1 VVKSP
6 KTARNTSA
14 RGPTGTGRRE
24 AESRSAQCR
33 SYSRQPPNTRQWPFA
48 APPQTQGRGAPEQV
62 LFHQAAG
69 ASSALE
75 QIFTEEHPIDC
86 VHQMLVY
93 SHNRNGNA
101 SAHTDPRSSTS
112 NLIGRVERRDGG
124 RTNHVWEPASKPH
137 GPVKS
142 YESNAQDKQPPCTT
156 STCYDRIFRNG
167 HSVVTLRPFFT
178 RVYGECF
185 IIDDSKLKVQ

>member
-1 VVKSP
+1 MP
-6 KTARNTSA
+6 
-14 RGPTGTGRRE
+14 
-24 AESRSAQCR
+24 QL
-33 SYSRQPPNTRQWPFA
+33 QPPA
-48 APPQTQGRGAPEQV
+48 AKQPPSAIRRA
-62 LFHQAAG
+62 AAG
-69 ASSALE
+69 PGAGGPGVGIFCLAFGPSSALE
-75 QIFTEEHPIDC
+75 QIFTEEHPIAC

-124 RTNHVWEPASKPH
+124 RTNHVWEPASKSH

-142 YESNAQDKQPPCTT
+142 YESNEQDNQSPCMTF
-156 STCYDRIFRNG
+156 TCYERIFRNG

-178 RVYGECF
+178 RGYGEFF

>member
-1 VVKSP
+1 MP
-6 KTARNTSA
+6 RFWPLLSA
-14 RGPTGTGRRE
+14 G
-24 AESRSAQCR
+24 
-33 SYSRQPPNTRQWPFA
+33 
-48 APPQTQGRGAPEQV
+48 
-62 LFHQAAG
+62 
-69 ASSALE
+69 E
-75 QIFTEEHPIDC
+75 QIFTEEHPIAC

-124 RTNHVWEPASKPH
+124 RTNRVWEPASKSH

-142 YESNAQDKQPPCTT
+142 YESNEQDNQSPCMA
-156 STCYDRIFRNG
+156 STCYGRIFRNG

-178 RVYGECF
+178 RGYGECF

>member
-1 VVKSP
+1 VPVP
-6 KTARNTSA
+6 Q
-14 RGPTGTGRRE
+14 P
-24 AESRSAQCR
+24 QPQP
-33 SYSRQPPNTRQWPFA
+33 QPPAGAQPPRATRRA
-48 APPQTQGRGAPEQV
+48 AAGPGAGSPGVGPVLAGRLPSAAGPPQRR
-62 LFHQAAG
+62 
-69 ASSALE
+69 E

-93 SHNRNGNA
+93 SHNCNGNA

-112 NLIGRVERRDGG
+112 NLIGRVECRDGG
-124 RTNHVWEPASKPH
+124 RTNHVWEPASKSH

-142 YESNAQDKQPPCTT
+142 YESNEQDNQSPCMA
-156 STCYDRIFRNG
+156 STCYERIFRNG

-178 RVYGECF
+178 RGYGEFF